1 MTRHNWNVVVGQQC
15 GHTKQMVGVNVCE
28 AGSHE
33 HAKGKWWSNRLMS
46 VSSCAGWRCYW
57 CSLLAYLACQRDA
70 PCGHRGS
77 ADSVGWQQSEGDRP
91 ASPTPGCFHWQPPPW
106 AWPAS
111 GAWAHP
117 WSGWLATVSPWGG
130 RRKEV
135 ISQRAQWAT
144 IKILHFSKLTFE
156 WAGKSLFFP
165 PCVCVYIYMLCSDFY
180 YKSLSACR
188 YASSPLGSLCGACL
202 IKNAVIFLFS
212 FCLWNLSLPLLRAL
226 TEYLE
231 VVLVVC
237 IHGGVSWGCCW
248 GAKKEN
254 KKWRHWKQLSFSI
267 TLMNIFALSLLF
279 CRSNNEL
286 YWSLGHCVCA
296 CLFCVNKTF
305 FFVFMFSDYA
315 WHVFFIAYCAN
326 RIIMPSGGGLQITS
340 TINSTAIISVY
351 QQSNGYQSQSLSCKT
366 EYNPKPSM

>member
-1 MTRHNWNVVVGQQC
+1 
-15 GHTKQMVGVNVCE
+15 
-28 AGSHE
+28 
-33 HAKGKWWSNRLMS
+33 
-46 VSSCAGWRCYW
+46 
-57 CSLLAYLACQRDA
+57 
-70 PCGHRGS
+70 
-77 ADSVGWQQSEGDRP
+77 
-91 ASPTPGCFHWQPPPW
+91 
-106 AWPAS
+106 
-111 GAWAHP
+111 
-117 WSGWLATVSPWGG
+117 
-130 RRKEV
+130 
-135 ISQRAQWAT
+135 
-144 IKILHFSKLTFE
+144 
-156 WAGKSLFFP
+156 
-165 PCVCVYIYMLCSDFY
+165 MLCSDFY

-231 VVLVVC
+231 EVLVVC

-286 YWSLGHCVCA
+286 YWSFGHCVCA

-315 WHVFFIAYCAN
+315 WHVFLLLIV
-326 RIIMPSGGGLQITS
+326 RIVSSCQAAAGCKSPAQSTPLQSSPSTSSQTVINHSLCHAKQNTIPNLQC
-340 TINSTAIISVY
+340 NH
-351 QQSNGYQSQSLSCKT
+351 
-366 EYNPKPSM
+366 

>member
-1 MTRHNWNVVVGQQC
+1 MKLKTGPSYCLNSIKLKQTSNKKVLNTQLILSCHSCQVQRKHLCAAKTHRSCKAPPKTRNLLLKSYRKRMTRHNWNVVVGQEC

-144 IKILHFSKLTFE
+144 IKILHFSKLTFG
-156 WAGKSLFFP
+156 WAGKSLFFLLFV
-165 PCVCVYIYMLCSDFY
+165 CVCKYTCCAQISTT
-180 YKSLSACR
+180 SL
-188 YASSPLGSLCGACL
+188 
-202 IKNAVIFLFS
+202 
-212 FCLWNLSLPLLRAL
+212 
-226 TEYLE
+226 
-231 VVLVVC
+231 
-237 IHGGVSWGCCW
+237 
-248 GAKKEN
+248 
-254 KKWRHWKQLSFSI
+254 
-267 TLMNIFALSLLF
+267 
-279 CRSNNEL
+279 
-286 YWSLGHCVCA
+286 
-296 CLFCVNKTF
+296 
-305 FFVFMFSDYA
+305 
-315 WHVFFIAYCAN
+315 
-326 RIIMPSGGGLQITS
+326 
-340 TINSTAIISVY
+340 
-351 QQSNGYQSQSLSCKT
+351 
-366 EYNPKPSM
+366 